1 MDESGSAAF
10 SVLFMAFLKNEC
22 LPKAGEGVEPTSN
35 LAKLSPSDEFPNS
48 PVPSGALEVLLT
60 VGNTKIA
67 CVVDGP
73 LATASPF
80 ARCSAV
86 LDAGS
91 REIVAAPSLS
101 DIPT

>member
-1 MDESGSAAF
+1 MF
-10 SVLFMAFLKNEC
+10 SKKNEC
-22 LPKAGEGVEPTSN
+22 LQKAGEGVNPTSN
-35 LAKLSPSDEFPNS
+35 LAKISPSDELPNS
-48 PVPSGALEVLLT
+48 PVPSGAFEVLLT

-80 ARCSAV
+80 ARCLAV

-91 REIVAAPSLS
+91 REVVEASSLS

>member
-1 MDESGSAAF
+1 M
-10 SVLFMAFLKNEC
+10 FLKKNEC
-22 LPKAGEGVEPTSN
+22 LQKAGEGVDPTSN
-35 LAKLSPSDEFPNS
+35 LAKISPSDEFPNS
-48 PVPSGALEVLLT
+48 PVPSNAFKVLLA

-80 ARCSAV
+80 ARCLAV
-86 LDAGS
+86 LDVGS
-91 REIVAAPSLS
+91 REVVEAPSLS